1 MTISLLLESTLDLLS
16 AKLATLAESP
26 YFTPFLDKYL
36 SQTKQVA
43 QALRDRSS
51 VLPEQ
56 TAWTITESVWSATHY
71 LEGSKSNS
79 TPYEIAYV
87 LEKALRD
94 WIDQPAAIT
103 TAIIHDCNFYFKGV
117 DHNYQRLVHSEL
129 GIALDQ
135 VVVQIEL
142 PELYRNRPLPCIALF
157 HELGHFV
164 DRHHGVTNLAT
175 LFAMR
180 NRGEEIDP
188 SNPPAYEEMVNWGE
202 HFSDLFAASYVG
214 EAIAYFLEQF
224 APGDGDSKSHPSTDK
239 RVGLIRTFLSGGKSP
254 EIELLQ
260 HTLAKLKVP
269 LLEKRFQ
276 EPDLVANFSN
286 ARPYDVQNIAEL
298 YGTLG
303 MGWKFWLGKPSEKY
317 GLWHHLSN
325 SEVARIVND
334 LVQKSIR
341 NWMVKEKWNC
351 VPTG

>member
-1 MTISLLLESTLDLLS
+1 LTISLLLESTLDLLS
-16 AKLATLAESP
+16 AKLNSLAESP
-26 YFTPFLDKYL
+26 YFTPSLEKYL

-43 QALRDRSS
+43 QALISQSGD
-51 VLPEQ
+51 LPEQ
-56 TAWTITESVWSATHY
+56 TSWTITESVWSATHY

-94 WIDQPAAIT
+94 WIDKPAAIT

-117 DHNYQRLVHSEL
+117 DHNYQRLVQSEL

-135 VVVQIEL
+135 EVVQIEL

-175 LFAMR
+175 LLAMR
-180 NRGEEIDP
+180 DRGEQVDP
-188 SNPPAYEEMVNWGE
+188 SNPPPPEEIVNREE

-214 EAIAYFLEQF
+214 EAIAHFLEQF
-224 APGDGDSKSHPSTDK
+224 APGDGDSKSHPSTAK
-239 RVGLIRTFLSGGKSP
+239 RVALIRSFLSGEKSP

-269 LLEKRFQ
+269 QLEKRFK

-286 ARPYDVQNIAEL
+286 VRPYDVQDVAEL
-298 YGTLG
+298 YGVLG
-303 MGWKFWLGKPSEKY
+303 MGWRFWLNKPSGKY
-317 GLWHHLSN
+317 ELWRYLSK

-341 NWMVKEKWNC
+341 NWMIKEKWNC
-351 VPTG
+351 VAAG